1 MRFVILCCLAC
12 LWAVEPPADL
22 GGQAPALP
30 VGSSAPPLVVLCVEP
45 EDDATPALP
54 AGLAV
59 VRLSEAAQVERW
71 LGPDPALPAA
81 ALVGGDGRLLWRV
94 NLRGLPG
101 AWERE
106 RSGGFDRALLAE
118 VAALRVR
125 LRAALQAEADE
136 TSLPRALELTGEILA
151 REPVDDEALRL
162 RLDLAKH
169 LDRREVF
176 RDTLQRLPLAALSAE
191 LANELAWARV
201 TDEDLAWRNP
211 DLALRL
217 SEHARELTPEDPVVQ
232 DTYARVRYAL
242 GDLEGAVAAQIKA
255 VSLDPEDT
263 ALSGALD
270 YYREVLALRDA
281 RR

>member
-1 MRFVILCCLAC
+1 MRLLILCCLAS

-22 GGQAPALP
+22 GGAAPALP
-30 VGSSAPPLVVLCVEP
+30 SGSPAPPLVALCVEP
-45 EDDATPALP
+45 DDDATPVLP
-54 AGLAV
+54 AGLAA
-59 VRLSEAAQVERW
+59 VRVSEPAQVERW

-81 ALVGGDGRLLWRV
+81 ALVGSDGLLLWRG
-94 NLRGLPG
+94 NLRNLPA

-106 RSGGFDRALLAE
+106 RAGGFNRVALAE
-118 VAALRVR
+118 VAALRAR

-136 TSLPRALELTGEILA
+136 TSLPRALELSGEILL

-191 LANELAWARV
+191 LANELAWARA

-217 SEHARELTPEDPVVQ
+217 SEHARELTPEDPTVQ

-270 YYREVLALRDA
+270 FYREVLALRDA